1 MCVYI
6 EKADEKYIGSYQM
19 INTMFLRENADGIK
33 IVNREDDA
41 GVEGLREA
49 KESYFPLELLK
60 KYKIVSKKNI

>member
-1 MCVYI
+1 MYTDLVC
-6 EKADEKYIGSYQM
+6 KAV
-19 INTMFLRENADGIK
+19 INHEYCDRIIK